1 MNVARARALGRKYDT
16 ISSRI
21 YGRPWASWAL
31 HTQCLNLQHAVKK
44 KTRNH
49 EHGANAKALGRKFD
63 AILTHAVAQLAT
75 SNSRISTSAQN
86 LKLVW
91 LPSGVLRGICGCWSA
106 FRLRN
111 STCPKSVDLALRTR
125 KSMDPG
131 TWHNRTVQ
139 SPYEAGDQASCNNNN
154 PNILLL
160 ITSDH

>member
-1 MNVARARALGRKYDT
+1 MGFT
-16 ISSRI
+16 
-21 YGRPWASWAL
+21 
-31 HTQCLNLQHAVKK
+31 HAMSQFATRCQE

-75 SNSRISTSAQN
+75 SNSRISKSAQN
-86 LKLVW
+86 LNMVW

-131 TWHNRTVQ
+131 TWHNRTLGTLIFGFSASNYMGSRSSRPNPCREDPFRGQ
-139 SPYEAGDQASCNNNN
+139 SKVPPKAG
-154 PNILLL
+154 
-160 ITSDH
+160 